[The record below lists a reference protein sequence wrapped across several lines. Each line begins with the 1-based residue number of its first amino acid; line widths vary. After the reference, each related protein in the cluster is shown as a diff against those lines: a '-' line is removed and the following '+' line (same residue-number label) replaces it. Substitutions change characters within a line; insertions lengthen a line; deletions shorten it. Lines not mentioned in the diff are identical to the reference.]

1 MFNKIL
7 DGCHVKKASLEHTVK
22 HTFKLKCERTSEDV
36 DVPQQPVQFLLQA
49 CHGRDVEGNRVNGAA
64 QNILCPNN
72 PLPLVLFVREILRR
86 SRTSC
91 LTLQAALLYCARCK
105 DP

>member
-49 CHGRDVEGNRVNGAA
+49 CHGRDVEGNRVNDAA
-64 QNILCPNN
+64 
-72 PLPLVLFVREILRR
+72 RR
-86 SRTSC
+86 VVTLSTSRPQFSKYRDTW
-91 LTLQAALLYCARCK
+91 
-105 DP
+105 

>member
-49 CHGRDVEGNRVNGAA
+49 FDMV
-64 QNILCPNN
+64 
-72 PLPLVLFVREILRR
+72 LVFN
-86 SRTSC
+86 
-91 LTLQAALLYCARCK
+91 ARCETSG
-105 DP
+105 PILYQIRFLPCIML